1 VKKTA
6 VFYTKIYSIRF
17 MNKNGILTWA
27 VTIFFATLAFVIVEI
42 LAQDITLVDVIG
54 FAAIFGIGFPI
65 ISTILAKRIEKSK

>member
-17 MNKNGILTWA
+17 MNKNGILTWT

-54 FAAIFGIGFPI
+54 FAVIFGIGFPI
-65 ISTILAKRIEKSK
+65 TSTILAKRIEKSK